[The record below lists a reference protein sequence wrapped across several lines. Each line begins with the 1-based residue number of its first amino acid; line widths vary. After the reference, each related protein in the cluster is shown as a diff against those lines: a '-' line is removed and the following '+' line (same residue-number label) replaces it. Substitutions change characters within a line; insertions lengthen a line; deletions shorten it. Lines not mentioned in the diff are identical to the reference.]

1 MKDTVVKKERL
12 SQKVSSIQPSGIRRF
27 FDLAS
32 KMDNIIS
39 LGVGEPDFVTPW
51 NVREA
56 SISSLE
62 RGFTAYTANAGL
74 PELRVAI
81 SHYMEQR
88 YRVRYNPDE
97 EVLVTV
103 GASEAIDIGMR
114 AILDPGD
121 EVIIVEPTFVSYAPL
136 VSLAGGVP
144 ISVGTSAANHFEVE
158 PVDIE
163 KAITDKTKA
172 IMICYPNNPTGAS
185 LSKEKLEQIAAIVKK
200 HQLLVFSDEIYA
212 ELSYDEEHTC
222 FSTLPGM
229 KEQTIVINGFS
240 KAFAMTGWRLGFV
253 LAPPDLLQAMLKIH
267 QYSLMCAPTMA
278 QYGALEAL
286 EHGMEDI
293 EKMKLSYQQRR
304 NFFVKTANEI
314 GLPCHKPSGAFY
326 AFPSIEHTGLSSETF
341 AEKLLIEERVAVV
354 PGSVFGAGGE
364 GHIRCSYATSLKNLE
379 EALTRIGRFLENHN
393 WQATK

>member
-1 MKDTVVKKERL
+1 MEKIASKKSRL
-12 SQKVSSIQPSGIRRF
+12 SERVSTIQPSGIRRF

-32 KMDNIIS
+32 KMENIIS

-62 RGFTAYTANAGL
+62 RGFTAYSANAGIL
-74 PELRVAI
+74 ELREAI
-81 SHYMEQR
+81 AHYMR
-88 YRVRYNPDE
+88 TRFRVSYDPE
-97 EVLVTV
+97 TEVLVTV

-114 AILDPGD
+114 AILNPGD

-136 VSLAGGVP
+136 VTLAGGVP
-144 ISVGTSAANHFEVE
+144 ISVGTTAETNFEVR
-158 PVDIE
+158 PADIE
-163 KAITDKTKA
+163 AVITNKTKA

-185 LSKEKLEQIAAIVKK
+185 ISKDKLNQIADIVRK
-200 HQLLVFSDEIYA
+200 HDLIVFSDEIYA
-212 ELSYDEEHTC
+212 ELAYDHDHVC

-253 LAPPDLLQAMLKIH
+253 MAPPDLLAAMLKIH

-278 QYGALEAL
+278 QHGAIEAM
-286 EHGMEDI
+286 ENGMEDVA
-293 EKMKLSYQQRR
+293 KMKLSYQQRR
-304 NFFVKTANEI
+304 NYFVKTAKEI
-314 GLPCHKPSGAFY
+314 GLPCHKPDGAFY
-326 AFPSIEHTGLSSETF
+326 AFPSISHTGFTSEQF

-354 PGSVFGAGGE
+354 PGSVFGEGGE
-364 GHIRCSYATSLKNLE
+364 GHIRCSYATSLSNLE
-379 EALTRIGRFLENHN
+379 EALERIGNFLKRH
-393 WQATK
+393 TKNI